1 MDAEA
6 NLAIRELKNRYCHR
20 IDAGD
25 YGEWVSLFAEDGRFA
40 RAGVDEYEGHDELTE
55 FATEVFDAGFEFS
68 AHTVSNPVIEVDGD
82 EATGEWYL
90 TLRFR
95 TPEGE
100 AGWKQGVYRDEL
112 VKEDGEWRFASVTI
126 EGRASET
133 HTQS

>member
-6 NLAIRELKNRYCHR
+6 NLAIRDLKNRYCHR

-25 YGEWVSLFAEDGRFA
+25 YEEWVSLFADGGVFA
-40 RAGVDEYEGHDELTE
+40 RAGVDEYDGRDELTE
-55 FATEVFDAGFEFS
+55 FATEVFDPAYEFS

-82 EATGEWYL
+82 TATGEWYV

-95 TPEGE
+95 TPDGE
-100 AGWKQGVYRDEL
+100 AGWKQAVYRDEF
-112 VKEDGEWRFASVTI
+112 VKEGGEWRFDSVTI

-133 HTQS
+133 HARS